1 MAIRK
6 IRKDPDPILRKISR
20 RVDVFDWRLWQLLDD
35 MADTLRDSDG
45 VGLAAVQ
52 VGVLRRIV
60 IVDTGKEILELINPE
75 IISSSGMQEE
85 LEGCLSFPGQF
96 GITQRPMIV
105 KIKAQNR
112 NGETYE
118 YTGEGLIAKAFCHE
132 TEHLDGK
139 LFIDKC
145 IKILSQEELDDYIKK
160 QSNKKHQDKK

>member
-75 IISSSGMQEE
+75 ILSSSGMQEE
-85 LEGCLSFPGQF
+85 LEGCLSFPGQY
-96 GITQRPMIV
+96 GIIQRPMVV

-112 NGETYE
+112 KGETYE

-145 IKILSQEELDDYIKK
+145 KKILSQEELDEYIKK

>member
-60 IVDTGKEILELINPE
+60 IVDTVKEILELINPE

>member
-75 IISSSGMQEE
+75 ILSSSGMQEE
-85 LEGCLSFPGQF
+85 LEGCLSFPGQY
-96 GITQRPMIV
+96 GIIQRPMVV

-145 IKILSQEELDDYIKK
+145 KKILSQEELDEYIKK

>member
-1 MAIRK
+1 MAIA
-6 IRKDPDPILRKISR
+6 
-20 RVDVFDWRLWQLLDD
+20 DD

-75 IISSSGMQEE
+75 ILSSSGMQEE
-85 LEGCLSFPGQF
+85 LEGCLSFPGQY
-96 GITQRPMIV
+96 GIIQRPMVV

-145 IKILSQEELDDYIKK
+145 KKILSQEELDEYIKK

>member
-112 NGETYE
+112 KGETYE

-145 IKILSQEELDDYIKK
+145 KKILSQEELDEYIKK